1 MAQNMN
7 QIFTWI
13 KTVSA
18 VLIVLSL
25 FKNLLPGKQY
35 ERYLNA
41 FLGMLVVY
49 VLFEPWS
56 AAGSLQEVIVDGIFT
71 LENGERDIYEPEE
84 LEAFSYHMTASE
96 YERMLRLQI
105 ADAAENA
112 GLDIAD
118 VQVDVEDDQ
127 NDTYGV
133 IKNITLVCASG
144 TCEEQAIAVFVQQL
158 SDMLGMNQ
166 ENIIVQ

>member
-1 MAQNMN
+1 MDR
-7 QIFTWI
+7 IFTWI

-56 AAGSLQEVIVDGIFT
+56 ASGSLQEVIVDGIFT
-71 LENGERDIYEPEE
+71 LKDAEMNIYEPEE
-84 LEAFSYHMTASE
+84 LEVFSYHMAASE

-105 ADAAENA
+105 ADKAKNA

-118 VQVDVEDDQ
+118 VQVVVEADQ
-127 NDTYGV
+127 NDAYGI
-133 IKNITLVCASG
+133 IKNITLVCNSG
-144 TCEEQAIAVFVQQL
+144 TYEEQALTVFVQQL
-158 SDMLGMNQ
+158 SNMLGLDQ
-166 ENIIVQ
+166 EYITIQ

>member
-1 MAQNMN
+1 MN

-25 FKNLLPGKQY
+25 FKNLLPGKKY

-41 FLGMLVVY
+41 FLGMLIVY

-56 AAGSLQEVIVDGIFT
+56 TSGSLKEVIMDGIFT
-71 LENGERDIYEPEE
+71 LEDTEMELYSQEE
-84 LEAFSYHMTASE
+84 LEAFSYQITASE
-96 YERMLRLQI
+96 YERLLRLQI
-105 ADAAENA
+105 ADEAKAA

-118 VQVDVEDDQ
+118 IQVLIEDDR
-127 NDTYGV
+127 NAAYGIV
-133 IKNITLVCASG
+133 KQVTLVCTSDIY
-144 TCEEQAIAVFVQQL
+144 EEQALAAFIQQL
-158 SDMLGMNQ
+158 SQMLGIEQ
-166 ENIIVQ
+166 SDIIIE